1 MIPAFL
7 LMLAMQTQAPEP
19 LAKPVELE
27 VEDISQEILKVRRIY
42 VEKLTGAESA
52 QIRDMIIAALQAS
65 KLFLMTDNP
74 DRADAVMRG
83 SAEDLVFTD
92 TFQSSESISGR
103 VGVGSSGSGVSRRG
117 GLNAGVGQNESTRI
131 AERKHEAVA
140 SVRLVNKDGDVI
152 WSTTQESLGAKF
164 RGSSADVADK
174 VAKQLVADYE
184 RARKK
189 PIKP

>member
-1 MIPAFL
+1 MTAVLI
-7 LMLAMQTQAPEP
+7 LMLAMQAQTPEP
-19 LAKPVELE
+19 PAKPVELE
-27 VEDISQEILKVRRIY
+27 IEDLSKELLNVRRIY
-42 VEKLTGAESA
+42 IEKLTGTESA

-74 DRADAVMRG
+74 DRADAIMRG

-92 TFQSSESISGR
+92 TFQSSESITGR
-103 VGVGSSGSGVSRRG
+103 FGVGTSGSGVSRRG

-164 RGSSADVADK
+164 RGSAADVADK
-174 VAKQLVADYE
+174 VAKQLAADYE
-184 RARKK
+184 SARKK
-189 PIKP
+189 HLKP

>member
-1 MIPAFL
+1 MIAL
-7 LMLAMQTQAPEP
+7 LMMLLAMQAPEAP
-19 LAKPVELE
+19 PKPVELE
-27 VEDISQEILKVRRIY
+27 VEDISKELLKVRRIY
-42 VEKLTGAESA
+42 IEKLTGTESA
-52 QIRDMIIAALQAS
+52 QIRDMMIAALQAS
-65 KLFLMTDNP
+65 KLFLMTDKP

-103 VGVGSSGSGVSRRG
+103 VGVGTSGSGVSRRG
-117 GLNAGVGQNESTRI
+117 GVNAGVGQNESTRI

-164 RGSSADVADK
+164 RGSAADVADK
-174 VAKQLVADYE
+174 VARQLIADYE
-184 RARKK
+184 RTRKK
-189 PIKP
+189 ETKP

>member
-1 MIPAFL
+1 
-7 LMLAMQTQAPEP
+7 
-19 LAKPVELE
+19 VELE
-27 VEDISQEILKVRRIY
+27 IEDLSKELLNVRRIY
-42 VEKLTGAESA
+42 IEKLTGTESA

-74 DRADAVMRG
+74 DRADAIMRG

-92 TFQSSESISGR
+92 TFQSSESITGR
-103 VGVGSSGSGVSRRG
+103 IGVGTSGSGVSRRG

-140 SVRLVNKDGDVI
+140 SVRLV
-152 WSTTQESLGAKF
+152 GAKF
-164 RGSSADVADK
+164 RGSAADVADK
-174 VAKQLVADYE
+174 VAKQLAADYE

-189 PIKP
+189 HLKP